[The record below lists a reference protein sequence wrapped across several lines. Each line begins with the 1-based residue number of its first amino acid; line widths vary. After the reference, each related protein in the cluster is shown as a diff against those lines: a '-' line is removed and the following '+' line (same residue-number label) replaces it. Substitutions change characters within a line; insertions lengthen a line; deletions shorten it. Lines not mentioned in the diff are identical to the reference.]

1 LADDIGVHRSSV
13 RIWVEVWDRWR
24 ESEPATHPLFA
35 ERTIWSQVE
44 PAESSST
51 ARIMRRKWPAR
62 LGLGPVRDRHRA
74 KPAGQA
80 TFTVMAVS
88 YAETAAGMASW
99 QATAALVIS
108 CLALLA
114 ALISAAI
121 SFASYRLSRKAYESG
136 GHHLTLTAEAQ
147 YGGRIESYPNQPV
160 VLTVQLSNAGRGA
173 VTVDSLRLVFA
184 PWSSR
189 VYLALPQEALLEPK
203 EIRQRLE
210 GHDGL
215 EWRFDVG
222 LAVTAKQRSF
232 PMRGDLPRPWL
243 ERRLRRRWGPRPL
256 WVVAQLG
263 DGGSVDA
270 RLSDWAS
277 KLVYLKTSA
286 F

>member
-1 LADDIGVHRSSV
+1 MVTGRAGRVEQHGSHHAAEVAGATRPGPGQGSTPGEASRAGHLYGDGRVLRRDGSRHGKLAGNG
-13 RIWVEVWDRWR
+13 
-24 ESEPATHPLFA
+24 
-35 ERTIWSQVE
+35 RTGHLLLG
-44 PAESSST
+44 
-51 ARIMRRKWPAR
+51 PAR
-62 LGLGPVRDRHRA
+62 RTHLSGNQLRQLPV
-74 KPAGQA
+74 
-80 TFTVMAVS
+80 
-88 YAETAAGMASW
+88 
-99 QATAALVIS
+99 
-108 CLALLA
+108 
-114 ALISAAI
+114 
-121 SFASYRLSRKAYESG
+121 SRKAYESG

-286 F
+286 FWF